1 MTHSARRLKPVL
13 TALIVL
19 SVTFVIG
26 HSSTSRAHSGHT
38 PNVCSAT
45 ASAVC
50 AHLGFDAEPNSTDS
64 WSFMLHFMPA
74 AGVDPKLITSVSAK
88 LWMDMGSHSH
98 GSSPVTIAAIDD
110 VHYQVT
116 DAYFPMAGP
125 WQVKVGFT
133 YDSINHEIIIPVMVG
148 K

>member
-1 MTHSARRLKPVL
+1 MPLTSMLALFASVL
-13 TALIVL
+13 FAY
-19 SVTFVIG
+19 
-26 HSSTSRAHSGHT
+26 SSPSGAQTMIAHSGHT

-45 ASAVC
+45 AASVC
-50 AHLGFDAEPNSTDS
+50 AHLGYEAEPNSTDS

-74 AGVDPKLITSVSAK
+74 AGVDPKLITNVSVK

-98 GSSPVTIAAIDD
+98 GSSPVTLAGIDD
-110 VHYQVT
+110 VHFQVT

-133 YDSINHEIIIPVMVG
+133 YENNSHEIVIPVTVS